1 MISTTVC
8 LWYSF
13 IRKTA
18 LFRNINLLSIENF
31 RLMVTIFFFEFA
43 NPCSVWLHP
52 CSEMRLDANAI
63 GLHVW
68 DGCSGWGDATCTPD
82 KSRGSYKKFSGHTRY
97 HTVKVVWCG
106 GHTNCPRRPLAW
118 WATHFSTI
126 TLQLFRK
133 IYAIHAGKINHALN
147 ISRENFGLSDLF
159 SICVFRQ
166 PFTSSTLKNDSS
178 CKGFGG
184 LGSWWSCFR

>member
-1 MISTTVC
+1 MISTPAC
-8 LWYSF
+8 LRYSF
-13 IRKTA
+13 VKKA
-18 LFRNINLLSIENF
+18 LFGKINLLSIEDF
-31 RLMVTIFFFEFA
+31 RLMVTKKNSNLPILA
-43 NPCSVWLHP
+43 LCGPL
-52 CSEMRLDANAI
+52 LQ
-63 GLHVW
+63 W
-68 DGCSGWGDATCTPD
+68 DEISCQREDFTLEGVCSGWGDATCTPD
-82 KSRGSYKKFSGHTRY
+82 KSRGSYKKFWGHTRY

-126 TLQLFRK
+126 TVQLFRK

>member
-1 MISTTVC
+1 MISTTAC

-82 KSRGSYKKFSGHTRY
+82 KSRGSYKKFWGYTRY
-97 HTVKVVWCG
+97 HTVKVVCCG
-106 GHTNCPRRPLAW
+106 GHTNCPRRPFAW
-118 WATHFSTI
+118 WATDFSTI
-126 TLQLFRK
+126 TMQLLLSKTTTTTTIIIIMQFM
-133 IYAIHAGKINHALN
+133 LLTFSES
-147 ISRENFGLSDLF
+147 ISPEFWFVRF
-159 SICVFRQ
+159 V
-166 PFTSSTLKNDSS
+166 
-178 CKGFGG
+178 
-184 LGSWWSCFR
+184 